1 MGCGIDEIGVAKE
14 TCVKPHGRSVESGDE
29 DLWMGIKG
37 PVHLDLVGE
46 EALKDLS
53 SSIVARTTPWSVG

>member
-29 DLWMGIKG
+29 DLWMGIK
-37 PVHLDLVGE
+37 
-46 EALKDLS
+46 ALFT
-53 SSIVARTTPWSVG
+53 SISLAKKP